1 MNFKIGATVTYTGK
15 KYDNLLRKNNNYV
28 ISGHAITTSG
38 ILLQFQGY
46 GEFFLSD
53 QFISAPLILNVD
65 HIREHFLNDYES
77 MIQKKEK
84 FSKLKASFPDDK
96 PPDFVDFAKTPFK
109 SNKRKPK

>member
-15 KYDNLLRKNNNYV
+15 KYDHLLRKNNNYV
-28 ISGHAITTSG
+28 ISSNTITTSG

-46 GEFFLSD
+46 EEFFLSD

-65 HIREHFLNDYES
+65 HIKEHFLNGYVS

-84 FSKLKASFPDDK
+84 ISKLKERFPDDK